1 MVPLGEA
8 DGDGLNDDDVRLG
21 EGEGGEADRDGT
33 GCCETAGELP
43 PVIRPAHPVTKA
55 KITPTISGATKAGPT
70 HAGILRYHGFG
81 LLVASGWL
89 ASLSCRA
96 RPS

>member
-1 MVPLGEA
+1 VVVLLGEG
-8 DGDGLNDDDVRLG
+8 DGDGLDDDDVRLG
-21 EGEGGEADRDGT
+21 EGEGEGGD

-43 PVIRPAHPVTKA
+43 PVIRSAHPVTKA

-81 LLVASGWL
+81 LLVESGWL
-89 ASLSCRA
+89 ASLTRRA
-96 RPS
+96 RSS